1 LPVKSNSIELQYL
14 GKVDP
19 NQVVEINANASLAS
33 PQGIASVANASNSL
47 NATPP
52 IVYMGSYNASGVPS
66 YKESQRDAISAT
78 LLAYIN
84 ASLPERQPVPEFH
97 PTYIANGKK
106 TTLDIIE
113 LADVWITFV
122 HEGAGWRNA
131 IGFYTYPTAT
141 PPQSLADINQVNV
154 AFPNLSFK
162 GSGGR
167 LVTGDKI
174 NLGRYQPGT
183 SIGIV
188 LLADGWDGENSEA
201 FKHMVFADKK
211 LNPEAND
218 NLKQHNVLLW
228 DAENEL
234 FLLGFEDLRRDD
246 IPFKCDQDFNDAI
259 LFVTSNPVNAIS
271 VENVNP
277 IDKPGTFDKDGDGIN
292 DILDEY
298 PDDANRAYDS
308 YFPSSTTYGTFAFE
322 DNWPQIGDY
331 DFNDLVVDYQF
342 KHVMNAKNEAV
353 TMTPKFVVR
362 AAGAGYRNGFGFM
375 MDLKS
380 NDIASSNGAILNS
393 GIIKTGANGTELNQ
407 KKAVFVV
414 SDNVHNLFQT
424 SGFINTELT
433 DSYQTP
439 VEISMEITFKKPKS
453 LNNLGTIPYN
463 PFIII
468 SQNRG
473 REVHLP
479 GYAPTDLADE
489 SFFGTWEDNSDKNTG
504 SYYKSKTSLPWG
516 IHLPESFD
524 YPMERVDIRDG
535 HLRFKDWASSYGYS
549 YMDWYR
555 DQTGYR
561 NTNKIFRS
569 SK

>member
-113 LADVWITFV
+113 LADLWITFV

-141 PPQSLADINQVNV
+141 PPQSLSDINQVNV

-162 GSGGR
+162 GSGVK

-183 SIGIV
+183 SI
-188 LLADGWDGENSEA
+188 
-201 FKHMVFADKK
+201 
-211 LNPEAND
+211 
-218 NLKQHNVLLW
+218 
-228 DAENEL
+228 
-234 FLLGFEDLRRDD
+234 
-246 IPFKCDQDFNDAI
+246 
-259 LFVTSNPVNAIS
+259 
-271 VENVNP
+271 
-277 IDKPGTFDKDGDGIN
+277 
-292 DILDEY
+292 
-298 PDDANRAYDS
+298 
-308 YFPSSTTYGTFAFE
+308 
-322 DNWPQIGDY
+322 
-331 DFNDLVVDYQF
+331 
-342 KHVMNAKNEAV
+342 
-353 TMTPKFVVR
+353 
-362 AAGAGYRNGFGFM
+362 
-375 MDLKS
+375 
-380 NDIASSNGAILNS
+380 
-393 GIIKTGANGTELNQ
+393 
-407 KKAVFVV
+407 
-414 SDNVHNLFQT
+414 
-424 SGFINTELT
+424 
-433 DSYQTP
+433 
-439 VEISMEITFKKPKS
+439 
-453 LNNLGTIPYN
+453 
-463 PFIII
+463 
-468 SQNRG
+468 
-473 REVHLP
+473 
-479 GYAPTDLADE
+479 APTDLADE
-489 SFFGTWEDNSDKNTG
+489 SFFGTGDNNSDKNTG